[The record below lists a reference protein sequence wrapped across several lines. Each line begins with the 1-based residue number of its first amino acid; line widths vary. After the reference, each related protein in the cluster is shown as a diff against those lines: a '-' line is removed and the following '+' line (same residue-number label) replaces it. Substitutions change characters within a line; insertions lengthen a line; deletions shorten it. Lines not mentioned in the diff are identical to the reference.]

1 MELGA
6 EREYVGV
13 SAIYQFFGNGVQMV
27 SGSLFYIF
35 AARIFPPNDLGVIA
49 LFIAIV
55 GLFGILFTVG
65 LNNAVTHFISSN
77 LNSTVYSTGRT
88 LFRILFLGIILASA
102 GLAIVFSLSGY
113 ISSIF
118 FHSTSYGYY
127 IKLLSMVLFG
137 NIIFSI
143 LNGAILGFQRFRASA
158 LISVI
163 IWVSY
168 YFGALVLAY
177 LGHSLVFIIYG
188 WMIGITIGIV
198 IDLAYLLIILAKGFL
213 KRHRRVVGS
222 RSVFIYAMPILFS
235 SIIGYGASY
244 TDRFVVAYLLNT
256 FYLGIYSFPLLIFS
270 GISFVAVPFNN
281 ITLPKFS
288 EFFGND
294 QRSSIKSN
302 VGASSLLLSYFYT
315 PVALGIAALSPIVL
329 YYVAGPVYVGGQYAL
344 MIIMVLPAAFISQ
357 NVLIQAIS
365 SVRKTSFFLY
375 SSFGSLLAN
384 IILSFGL
391 IPFFGLI
398 GAGVGFSSTYV
409 VSFIILYWLAKNEDI
424 VHFNISGM
432 LKIWTS
438 SIAMFLIVYISLHFL
453 IESSGYA
460 LFILPALILLGIF
473 IYLALASRFGI
484 FSNDE
489 REFIL
494 SMFPDGS
501 PFLKKL
507 IRFFVLK

>member
-13 SAIYQFFGNGVQMV
+13 SAIYQFLGNGVQMV

-35 AARIFPPNDLGVIA
+35 ASRIFLPSDLGVIA

-65 LNNAVTHFISSN
+65 LNNAVTHFIASN

-88 LFRILFLGIILASA
+88 LFRILFLGILLAFV
-102 GLAIVFSLSGY
+102 GLSVVFLLSGY
-113 ISSIF
+113 ISTIF
-118 FHSTSYGYY
+118 FRTTSDTYY
-127 IKLLSMVLFG
+127 IKLLSIVLFG
-137 NIIFSI
+137 NVVFSI
-143 LNGAILGFQRFRASA
+143 LNGAILGFQKFRASA

-168 YFGALVLAY
+168 YFGALALAY
-177 LGHSLVFIIYG
+177 FGHSLVFIIYG
-188 WMIGITIGIV
+188 WMIGIALGILV
-198 IDLAYLLIILAKGFL
+198 DLLYLLIILAGGYIRK
-213 KRHRRVVGS
+213 HRRVVGS

-256 FYLGIYSFPLLIFS
+256 YYLGIYSFPLLIFS
-270 GISFVAVPFNN
+270 GIGFLAGPFNN

-288 EFFGND
+288 EFFGSD
-294 QRSSIKSN
+294 QRDSIKYN

-315 PVALGIAALSPIVL
+315 PVALGIAALSPVVL
-329 YYVAGPVYVGGQYAL
+329 YYVAGSAYIGGQYAL
-344 MIIMVLPAAFISQ
+344 MVIMILPTAFISQ
-357 NVLIQAIS
+357 NILIQAVS
-365 SVRKTSFFLY
+365 SVRKTSFFLF
-375 SSFGSLLAN
+375 SSLGSLLAN
-384 IILSFGL
+384 IIISFSL

-398 GAGVGFSSTYV
+398 GAGLGFSSTYIA
-409 VSFIILYWLAKNEDI
+409 SFAILYWLARKENI
-424 VHFNISGM
+424 VYFNISGM
-432 LKIWTS
+432 SKIWLS
-438 SIAMFLIVYISLHFL
+438 SIVMFLIVYIVLHLF

-460 LFILPALILLGIF
+460 LFILPILILLGALVYF
-473 IYLALASRFGI
+473 ISASKLGI
-484 FSNDE
+484 FSNE
-489 REFIL
+489 EKELIL
-494 SMFPDGS
+494 SMFPDRS
-501 PFLKKL
+501 PVLKKL